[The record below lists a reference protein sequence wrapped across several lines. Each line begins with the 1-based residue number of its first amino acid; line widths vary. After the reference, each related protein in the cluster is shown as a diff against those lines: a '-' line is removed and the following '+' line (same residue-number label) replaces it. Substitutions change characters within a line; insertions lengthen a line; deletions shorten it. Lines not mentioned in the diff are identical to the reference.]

1 MLCNL
6 RNRFCSEV
14 RNDVSLNP
22 PKYADRGPGTQIAR
36 LFRFQDYRA
45 AERRIYH
52 VRHSG
57 LAPLASALGALK
69 ALEDEKGA

>member
-1 MLCNL
+1 MQI
-6 RNRFCSEV
+6 
-14 RNDVSLNP
+14 
-22 PKYADRGPGTQIAR
+22 ADLGTQIAG
-36 LFRFQDYRA
+36 LFRFQNYREV
-45 AERRIYH
+45 ERRIYH